1 MQVSFL
7 GLRHWAEDD
16 DPWVEHAR
24 FSIDCYF
31 LLQKKG
37 EEFVNLVRIAM
48 NPHAVRAYCYVFV
61 CFEISV
67 VKASLG
73 F

>member
-1 MQVSFL
+1 MLNNFFS

-31 LLQKKG
+31 VLQKKG
-37 EEFVNLVRIAM
+37 QEFVDLVRFAL
-48 NPHAVRAYCYVFV
+48 NSEAVGLYEPLTIYNV
-61 CFEISV
+61 
-67 VKASLG
+67 L
-73 F
+73 